1 MDPFPM
7 CVVCSTSFRY
17 RGPQPHLLPCLHPV
31 CENCLKSTVI
41 TTLICSICVKC
52 HDKDDKSC
60 ILLPVDETVS
70 AEVLHLT
77 SKHRPAEFLCTN
89 DEDGNEA
96 MCWCGECGDFLCEH
110 CQVSHSKIKATKNHT
125 VQWMSDISQTTKRS
139 QPLCEKHNQ
148 RMDIYDNDCD
158 CFICPRCFYDEH
170 ASHTTKKADE
180 LLSKG
185 RDNLTN
191 NLSLLSTKQEEIIG
205 SSDMVNEHAE
215 VIEKKAVSLRETL
228 EHIFSELREVIDL
241 REKEVL
247 VELDQLLDSMRN
259 INNNRRPVLK
269 SSETSCKTVCDYI
282 NKTLLYASPCHL
294 HNMTDSIAQAHE
306 FCMKADVPTVDK
318 YEPCVVF
325 SKQGLQDLKSS
336 LSYFGCF
343 MTPITQ
349 TEVMTDLS
357 SIKSAVQMKLEA
369 FIEDLQTQNRDA
381 ETQISA
387 LKKVASKND
396 QRIKT
401 LRKDV
406 TRHQRIAIQLL
417 PNGYDK
423 DTCLHVLGKVNDARH
438 VVVCPTMMFDSDRVN
453 RNAAYINDQG
463 LLINSRHPQLIGM
476 KAVDTSGKMM
486 NKYRG
491 TSSTSPLPSSGLVYW
506 EVEADAEL
514 GRPVGGES
522 LVLEV
527 GVCGEEVIDGEN
539 YIGGQYNSCSLDI
552 AHVHRT
558 ENNVKWYVSMDG
570 RDIASSDNVFENEAG
585 TSVTLKY
592 GVLVDTDRMAASFVD
607 INNRGTLGSGC
618 FCVSRSQHGAGHNK
632 TMWPVFGVYGS
643 PKRVEMK
650 LVSGQDV
657 QMEDWKKQLLEKA
670 RLRLSK

>member
-41 TTLICSICVKC
+41 TTLICSICVKS
-52 HDKDDKSC
+52 HDKNDKSFR
-60 ILLPVDETVS
+60 LLPVDEIIS

-89 DEDGNEA
+89 DEDGNQA
-96 MCWCGECGDFLCEH
+96 VCWCGECGDFLCEH

-125 VQWMSDISQTTKRS
+125 VQWMSDISKTTKRS

-158 CFICPRCFYDEH
+158 CFICPRCFYNDH
-170 ASHTTKKADE
+170 SSHTTKKADE
-180 LLSKG
+180 LLKKEE
-185 RDNLTN
+185 DNLN
-191 NLSLLSTKQEEIIG
+191 ENLESLSTKQEEIVR
-205 SSDMVNEHAE
+205 SSDKVNEQTE
-215 VIEKKAVSLRETL
+215 SIGRKATSLRETVQHTFAQL
-228 EHIFSELREVIDL
+228 KALIDQ

-269 SSETSCKTVCDYI
+269 SSETSCKTVRDYI
-282 NKTLLYASPCHL
+282 NKTLLYASPCNI

-306 FCMKADVPTVDK
+306 ICMKADVPTVDK

-336 LSYFGCF
+336 LSSFGCF

-349 TEVMTDLS
+349 TEVLTDLS

-369 FIEDLQTQNRDA
+369 LIEDLQTLNRDA

-401 LRKDV
+401 LQEDV
-406 TRHQRIAIQLL
+406 IRHQRIAIQLL
-417 PNGYDK
+417 PKGYDK

-453 RNAAYINDQG
+453 RNAAYINDKG
-463 LLINSRHPQLIGM
+463 LLINSGHPQLGGM
-476 KAVDTSGKMM
+476 KAVDTSGKMLK
-486 NKYRG
+486 NYSG
-491 TSSTSPLPSSGLVYW
+491 TSSTSPMPSSGLVYW

-514 GRPVGGES
+514 DKPLGGGS

-527 GVCGEEVIDGEN
+527 GVCGEEVIDN
-539 YIGGQYNSCSLDI
+539 KNFIGGQYNSCSLDI
-552 AHVHRT
+552 AHKS

-570 RDIASSDNVFENEAG
+570 RDIASSDNVFANKGG

-607 INNRGTLGSGC
+607 TNNRGTLGSGC
-618 FCVSRSQHGAGHNK
+618 FGTGRLQHGAGHNK
-632 TMWPVFGVYGS
+632 TMWPVFGIYGS
-643 PKRVEMK
+643 RKRVEMQ